1 MTMRFD
7 IKLIGMIIA
16 MVAIVNTGHVGFGDE
31 KDPALPK
38 KTSSILTVV
47 RAMVCEDVKNLLPV
61 NPTVVFS
68 VEKEKAFCFAEI
80 EGIVKSDTI
89 YHDWIRR
96 DAHVV
101 GFKQVL
107 KPPRWS
113 TSSSITLRETDKG
126 PWRVEITDMDG
137 NILKILR
144 FSVVD

>member
-1 MTMRFD
+1 MRFG
-7 IKLIGMIIA
+7 IKYIGLIVA
-16 MVAIVNTGHVGFGDE
+16 MVAIVNSGYVSFGDQ
-31 KDPALPK
+31 KGTVLPK
-38 KTSSILTVV
+38 EPSGNFTVV

-80 EGIVKSDTI
+80 EGIDKSDTI

-96 DAHVV
+96 DVHVV

-113 TSSSITLRETDKG
+113 TSSSIALRETDKG
-126 PWRVEITDMDG
+126 PWRVEITDAEG

>member
-1 MTMRFD
+1 MHSG
-7 IKLIGMIIA
+7 IKRIGWIMA
-16 MVAIVNTGHVGFGDE
+16 MVVIINTGHVGFCDE
-31 KDPALPK
+31 KVFIPSQKPS
-38 KTSSILTVV
+38 TTLTVA
-47 RAMVCEDVKNLLPV
+47 RAMVCEDVKNLQPV

-80 EGIVKSDTI
+80 EGIDKSDTI

-96 DAHVV
+96 DVHVV
-101 GFKQVL
+101 GFKLVL

>member
-1 MTMRFD
+1 MRFG
-7 IKLIGMIIA
+7 IKIIGLMMAMIA
-16 MVAIVNTGHVGFGDE
+16 VVNTGQVGFGDE
-31 KDPALPK
+31 KDFVPPKEPSSAL
-38 KTSSILTVV
+38 TLV
-47 RAMVCEDVKNLLPV
+47 RAMVCEDVKNLQPV

-80 EGIVKSDTI
+80 QGIDKSDTI

-96 DAHVV
+96 DVHVV
-101 GFKQVL
+101 GFKLAL